1 MPKHGKKYREVE
13 KKVEPHKL
21 YQVDEGVALLR
32 NITFANFDE
41 TIEVHARLGIDP
53 RQADQ
58 AVRSTVVL
66 PHGTGKTVRVLVFA
80 AGEAERI
87 ARDAGADFAGVD
99 ELVEQIQ
106 GGWLEFDAAVAM
118 ADQMGK
124 VGGLGRI
131 LGRRGVIPHP
141 RSGTVVRDGADQT
154 NVLRELKGG
163 RVEFR
168 NDRTGIVHLG
178 IAKKSFSDEQIRDN
192 LFAFVD
198 ALQRAR
204 PSGAK
209 GIYLRTLSIKST
221 MSPGI
226 ALDVPQTV
234 AAATEAGAERID
246 SSTTNS
252 PGRRPSVRRVA
263 A

>member
-1 MPKHGKKYREVE
+1 MPKHGKKFIEAQ
-13 KKVEPHKL
+13 KKVEPQRL
-21 YQVDEGVALLR
+21 YAPDEAIALLKE
-32 NITFANFDE
+32 IAFANFDE
-41 TIEVHARLGIDP
+41 TVEVHARLGIDP

-58 AVRSTVVL
+58 TVRSTVVL

-87 ARDAGADFAGVD
+87 ARESGADYAGTD
-99 ELVEQIQ
+99 DLVQQIQ

-131 LGRRGVIPHP
+131 LGRRGLMPNP
-141 RSGTVVRDGADQT
+141 RSGTVVREPGDLPD
-154 NVLRELKGG
+154 VLRQLKGG

-178 IAKKSFSDEQIRDN
+178 IGRKSFSEDQIRDN

-198 ALQRAR
+198 ALQRAK
-204 PSGAK
+204 PTGAK
-209 GIYLRTLSIKST
+209 GVYLRTLAITSS
-221 MSPGI
+221 MAPGVH
-226 ALDVPQTV
+226 LDVPLTT
-234 AAATEAGAERID
+234 AAATEA
-246 SSTTNS
+246 
-252 PGRRPSVRRVA
+252 A

>member
-1 MPKHGKKYREVE
+1 MPKRGKKFREADKRVDST
-13 KKVEPHKL
+13 KL
-21 YQVDEGVALLR
+21 YSLDEAIALLKD
-32 NITFANFDE
+32 IAFANFDE
-41 TIEVHARLGIDP
+41 TVEVHARLGIDP

-66 PHGTGKTVRVLVFA
+66 PHGAGKTVRVLVFA

-87 ARDAGADFAGVD
+87 AREAGADYVGSD
-99 ELVEQIQ
+99 DLVQQIQ
-106 GGWLEFDAAVAM
+106 GGWLDFDAAIAM

-131 LGRRGVIPHP
+131 LGRRGLMPNP
-141 RSGTVVRDGADQT
+141 RSGTVVRDTADLP

-178 IAKKSFSDEQIRDN
+178 VGKKSFSADQLRDN
-192 LFAFVD
+192 VLALVD
-198 ALQRAR
+198 ALQRAK

-209 GIYLRTLSIKST
+209 GVYLRTLTLANS
-221 MSPGI
+221 MSPGVR
-226 ALDVPQTV
+226 LDVPATV
-234 AAATEAGAERID
+234 AAAEA
-246 SSTTNS
+246 
-252 PGRRPSVRRVA
+252 A

>member
-1 MPKHGKKYREVE
+1 MEMPKHGKKYREAE
-13 KKVEPHKL
+13 QKVDSERL
-21 YQVDEGVALLR
+21 YSAEDAISLLKE
-32 NITFANFDE
+32 IAFANFDE
-41 TIEVHARLGIDP
+41 TVEVHARLGIDP

-80 AGEAERI
+80 AGEPERI
-87 ARDAGADFAGVD
+87 ARDAGADYVGSD
-99 ELVEQIQ
+99 DLVQQIQ

-131 LGRRGVIPHP
+131 LGRRGLMPNP
-141 RSGTVVRDGADQT
+141 RSGTVVRDAIDLP

-178 IAKKSFSDEQIRDN
+178 IGRKSFSDQQLREN
-192 LFAFVD
+192 LYAFVD
-198 ALQRAR
+198 ALQRAK
-204 PSGAK
+204 PTGAK
-209 GIYLRTLSIKST
+209 GIYLRTLAITST
-221 MSPGI
+221 MAPGI
-226 ALDVPQTV
+226 ALDVPATV
-234 AAATEAGAERID
+234 AVASEAA
-246 SSTTNS
+246 
-252 PGRRPSVRRVA
+252 
-263 A
+263 

>member
-1 MPKHGKKYREVE
+1 MPKHGKKFIEAQ
-13 KKVEPHKL
+13 KKVDPQRL
-21 YQVDEGVALLR
+21 YTPDEAIELMKEVS
-32 NITFANFDE
+32 FANFDE
-41 TIEVHARLGIDP
+41 TVEVHARLGIDP

-58 AVRSTVVL
+58 TVRSTVVL

-87 ARDAGADFAGVD
+87 AREAGADYAGAD
-99 ELVEQIQ
+99 DLVQQIQ

-131 LGRRGVIPHP
+131 LGRRGLMPNP
-141 RSGTVVRDGADQT
+141 RSGTVVRDAVDLP

-178 IAKKSFSDEQIRDN
+178 IGRKSFSDEQIRDN

-198 ALQRAR
+198 ALQRAK
-204 PSGAK
+204 PTGAK
-209 GIYLRTLSIKST
+209 GVYLRTLTITST
-221 MSPGI
+221 MAPGVH
-226 ALDVPQTV
+226 LDVPLTAV
-234 AAATEAGAERID
+234 AAAEA
-246 SSTTNS
+246 
-252 PGRRPSVRRVA
+252 A